1 MLKWKGHRGKKKEKK
16 RKMKQEG
23 KEKWELNF
31 CAVSYM
37 LCIYDTQFPFTYPC
51 SLYSI
56 STSEGMIAWVHCQF

>member
-1 MLKWKGHRGKKKEKK
+1 
-16 RKMKQEG
+16 MKQEG

-56 STSEGMIAWVHCQF
+56 STSEGMIAWVYCQF

>member
-1 MLKWKGHRGKKKEKK
+1 MLKWKGHRGKKKKK